1 MKEGGT
7 WGSKGHQEQ
16 EGALHTARSFLD
28 LDSLAGSMEAVTR
41 PDLDD
46 SGPSEHVTT
55 AGGNSGKAW
64 QQVRRQRLER
74 GVELDWLHPG
84 TFQGLTPLGIDG
96 FLKTDISVFAF
107 QHPLPPKCELA
118 GSGR

>member
-1 MKEGGT
+1 MGVGGGRVHLGIQGPPGAG
-7 WGSKGHQEQ
+7 GSHSHCQELPRP
-16 EGALHTARSFLD
+16 GL
-28 LDSLAGSMEAVTR
+28 LAGSMEAVTR

-46 SGPSEHVTT
+46 SGRSEHATT

-96 FLKTDISVFAF
+96 FLKTD
-107 QHPLPPKCELA
+107 
-118 GSGR
+118 